1 MYSQRF
7 LNLFTLALALDISRK
22 AIKHFKEPLRWSWIT
37 HLRWGFY
44 CIVCGKRQFT
54 ILPDNQWSKEEKKL
68 RPAKFVLIC
77 KASEKDYL
85 FDACWQTSL
94 RIMMKVLNFKH
105 MLTDKSDEI
114 LIFVKYLYRAFFF
127 PFRYFSM
134 SINGYG
140 DRMWYVGYILVL
152 E

>member
-7 LNLFTLALALDISRK
+7 LNLFSLALALDISRK
-22 AIKHFKEPLRWSWIT
+22 AIKHFKEPLRWSWIM

-44 CIVCGKRQFT
+44 CIVCGKRRFT
-54 ILPDNQWSKEEKKL
+54 ILTDNQWSKEEKKL

-105 MLTDKSDEI
+105 MLTDKSDEV

-127 PFRYFSM
+127 PSDIFP
-134 SINGYG
+134 
-140 DRMWYVGYILVL
+140 WV
-152 E
+152 

>member
-1 MYSQRF
+1 M
-7 LNLFTLALALDISRK
+7 
-22 AIKHFKEPLRWSWIT
+22 
-37 HLRWGFY
+37 
-44 CIVCGKRQFT
+44 
-54 ILPDNQWSKEEKKL
+54 